1 MLASSFLH
9 SYCPALTHHDTLMLT
24 VYAARYTNTCKTHM
38 HSTSRNFCWS
48 YYQCLHFRLSVV
60 GATFYCSLCPGESV
74 RLTIVQPVGMLSPVW
89 ESAEWS
95 NEAQVCQAQL
105 LSIVHLL
112 SWTTGIFNSVRVYHF
127 SNIYTIK
134 PQIQQ
139 LVLVASPHLSFLDPV
154 RSPLSVSFSHYTI
167 CRSILSNCRLIGRQ
181 DLPVPFEFCRVTMAT
196 TS

>member
-24 VYAARYTNTCKTHM
+24 VYAARYTKTCKTHM
-38 HSTSRNFCWS
+38 HSTSRSFCWS

-60 GATFYCSLCPGESV
+60 GGDFLLFFVSWWVCE
-74 RLTIVQPVGMLSPVW
+74 TIVQPDGTLSPVW
-89 ESAEWS
+89 KSAELS

-112 SWTTGIFNSVRVYHF
+112 LWTTGIFNSVRVYHF

-139 LVLVASPHLSFLDPV
+139 SVLVASPHLSFLDPV

-167 CRSILSNCRLIGRQ
+167 CRSILSNCRLIGHQ